1 MIILQITETVQK
13 ELKENECILKS
24 IAFLFRKKRITDIP
38 LYILQGFLS
47 KMKNLHPV
55 SLSEF

>member
-13 ELKENECILKS
+13 ELQKNECILKS
-24 IAFLFRKKRITDIP
+24 FAFLFEKTNYRYTFINTS
-38 LYILQGFLS
+38 GFLR